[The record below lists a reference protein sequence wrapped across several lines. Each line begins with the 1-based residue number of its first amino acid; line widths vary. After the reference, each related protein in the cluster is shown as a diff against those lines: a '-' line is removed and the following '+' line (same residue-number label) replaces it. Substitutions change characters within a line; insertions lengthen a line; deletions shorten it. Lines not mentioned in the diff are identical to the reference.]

1 MSEVEPFKQSVLACL
16 NNRSYDIDFY
26 QREYVWNKA
35 TVEILLNDIM
45 YSFNIA
51 YEEHKDEDFSSGL
64 IEKFNWYYL
73 NVFITNKI
81 DGKMYIVDGQQRLS
95 TLTLIAS
102 YLFHKIK
109 DENLRNILQNCI
121 LSTDMYN
128 GKIFNIDNNKRK
140 RVMQSIIESKQFTA
154 PYNCQTEQTL
164 IERYKDISD
173 YFDKLHFDDKK
184 LKVFTGYFLN
194 RLVLVELTINKN
206 DTPMVFEVIN
216 DRGEALKPFE
226 ILKGK
231 LIGILPKNETEKYNT
246 FWESSLK
253 KIARIEDE
261 FFADYIKSKFI
272 FKRNSDLENSINNE
286 YHRFLFAQNDIS
298 EKIGFLRQ
306 NPHQMTCVKSFIE
319 TDLQYY
325 AALYGKIRENPNDYL
340 LYCNKV
346 NSLNGVYQNIMAACN
361 VNDEQEKDK
370 IVSVSKEYDRLYVL
384 MQLNQVYDSNKFQEI
399 SYNLNEKLHNSKL
412 EDYRNTLD
420 SVLTNYLKE
429 KKNKDK
435 ILSLLDYETFSKNS
449 YIHLPITMLKY
460 ILARVEKFI
469 CDSVNQD
476 MQYSVVDLATKNSN
490 VNGFHVEHIFSENE
504 TNKGYFDSE
513 EEFEEKRNYIGGL
526 LILRGRSNI
535 SSGNE
540 EYKDKLKTYSN
551 GLVWGHTLCNDYYHA
566 QPDFKDFNDQLQKK
580 IGFSFK
586 PIDQFDKEALKYR
599 SRLLYEIV
607 KKIWEIS

>member
-184 LKVFTGYFLN
+184 LKVFT
-194 RLVLVELTINKN
+194 
-206 DTPMVFEVIN
+206 
-216 DRGEALKPFE
+216 
-226 ILKGK
+226 
-231 LIGILPKNETEKYNT
+231 
-246 FWESSLK
+246 
-253 KIARIEDE
+253 
-261 FFADYIKSKFI
+261 
-272 FKRNSDLENSINNE
+272 
-286 YHRFLFAQNDIS
+286 
-298 EKIGFLRQ
+298 
-306 NPHQMTCVKSFIE
+306 
-319 TDLQYY
+319 
-325 AALYGKIRENPNDYL
+325 
-340 LYCNKV
+340 
-346 NSLNGVYQNIMAACN
+346 
-361 VNDEQEKDK
+361 
-370 IVSVSKEYDRLYVL
+370 
-384 MQLNQVYDSNKFQEI
+384 
-399 SYNLNEKLHNSKL
+399 
-412 EDYRNTLD
+412 
-420 SVLTNYLKE
+420 
-429 KKNKDK
+429 
-435 ILSLLDYETFSKNS
+435 
-449 YIHLPITMLKY
+449 
-460 ILARVEKFI
+460 
-469 CDSVNQD
+469 
-476 MQYSVVDLATKNSN
+476 
-490 VNGFHVEHIFSENE
+490 
-504 TNKGYFDSE
+504 
-513 EEFEEKRNYIGGL
+513 
-526 LILRGRSNI
+526 
-535 SSGNE
+535 
-540 EYKDKLKTYSN
+540 
-551 GLVWGHTLCNDYYHA
+551 
-566 QPDFKDFNDQLQKK
+566 
-580 IGFSFK
+580 
-586 PIDQFDKEALKYR
+586 
-599 SRLLYEIV
+599 
-607 KKIWEIS
+607 

>member
-412 EDYRNTLD
+412 EDYRNTFD

-504 TNKGYFDSE
+504 TNKAYFDSE